1 MQRSQLYHNIPS
13 VAKRGAEQMDFG
25 PGWVG
30 IGLTSPALLVSGYI
44 YDQWTNCRHQ
54 KRAERKLGAWV
65 IGGVF
70 ATLWL
75 RYDQTP

>member
-44 YDQWTNCRHQ
+44 LPPPEAR
-54 KRAERKLGAWV
+54 RAETWRVGNWRRFCYPMV
-65 IGGVF
+65 
-70 ATLWL
+70 TL
-75 RYDQTP
+75 